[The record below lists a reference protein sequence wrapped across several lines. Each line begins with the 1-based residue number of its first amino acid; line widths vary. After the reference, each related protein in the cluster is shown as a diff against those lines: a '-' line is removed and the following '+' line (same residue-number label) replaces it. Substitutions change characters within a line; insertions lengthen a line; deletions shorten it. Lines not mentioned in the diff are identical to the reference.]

1 MPVVNVLH
9 DLVCSEEVTGPIDG
23 GSVNDV
29 SDEGTGGLAT
39 ELSRE
44 DGPGAEVTI
53 TSLPHS
59 TLQLPLDGGLHIL
72 SLSHLWNI
80 KYIPINLANSY
91 NL

>member
-29 SDEGTGGLAT
+29 SDEGTGGPAT

-44 DGPGAEVTI
+44 DEPGAEVTI
-53 TSLPHS
+53 TKLPHS
-59 TLQLPLDGGLHIL
+59 TLQFSLDGRLHIL
-72 SLSHLWNI
+72 SLSHL
-80 KYIPINLANSY
+80 
-91 NL
+91 